1 MVAVE
6 LAAVLSDSG
15 GRSGI
20 CLRTLAA
27 VAAALACSSAVVLRD
42 LLIGVRIVRI
52 RENAT
57 EAATG
62 AEAAAAA
69 AAEVIKIEMGIYK
82 GIEHHRWI

>member
-1 MVAVE
+1 MVAV
-6 LAAVLSDSG
+6 AFVVVISDPG

-27 VAAALACSSAVVLRD
+27 VAAALACSSAVVLRA
-42 LLIGVRIVRI
+42 LRIGVRIVRL
-52 RENAT
+52 RENAA

-69 AAEVIKIEMGIYK
+69 AAEAIKIEMEIYT
-82 GIEHHRWI
+82 GIENHR